1 LKTATP
7 GIYKVRIE
15 NALSVLD
22 KTFKVV
28 PAGIFVNQSLHAC
41 PGGAVTFNGVIFNA
55 AHPQDTFVYSLPN
68 GLDST
73 VTVHFQEY
81 PNTRDTLNFVLNT
94 NETYTVQ
101 GQVLNTA
108 GTYTFVLV
116 NQYGCDSTLMVNLVY
131 LVGTQNL
138 KDAANVRV
146 IPQPLKDIAQVWVDP
161 NWRFSTL
168 SIYAASGQLVIQQ
181 KIAAGAQSM
190 TIDLSKQNS
199 GVYYLILEGLDGRAV
214 TSILKQ

>member
-15 NALSVLD
+15 NALSVLE

-28 PAGIFVNQSLHAC
+28 PAGIFVNQSLYAC
-41 PGGAVTFNGVIFNA
+41 PGGAVTFNGVTFNA

-73 VTVHFQEY
+73 LTVHFQEY
-81 PNTRDTLNFVLNT
+81 PNSSDTLNVILNA

-116 NQYGCDSTLMVNLVY
+116 NQYGCDSTLIVDLIY

-138 KDAANVRV
+138 KDAANLRIV
-146 IPQPLKDIAQVWVDP
+146 PQPLKDMAEVLVDP

-168 SIYAASGQLVIQQ
+168 SIYAGTGQLISQQ
-181 KIAAGAQSM
+181 KVAAGAQRM
-190 TIDLSKQNS
+190 TIDLSKQSS
-199 GVYYLILEGLDGRAV
+199 GVYYLILDGLDGRAV